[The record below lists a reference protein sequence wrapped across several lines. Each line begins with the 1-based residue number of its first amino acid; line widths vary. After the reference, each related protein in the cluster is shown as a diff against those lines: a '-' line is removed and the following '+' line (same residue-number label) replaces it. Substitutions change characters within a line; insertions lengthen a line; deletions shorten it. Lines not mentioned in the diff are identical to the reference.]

1 VTRTLEAAAYWK
13 LRALC
18 SEAQR
23 CEGLALQARAALV
36 IAQQKQAAALT
47 ALDLDPQM
55 PTFSLDDDTLAITVP
70 DP

>member
-1 VTRTLEAAAYWK
+1 MTRTLEAAAYWK

-36 IAQQKQAAALT
+36 TAQQKQAAALT